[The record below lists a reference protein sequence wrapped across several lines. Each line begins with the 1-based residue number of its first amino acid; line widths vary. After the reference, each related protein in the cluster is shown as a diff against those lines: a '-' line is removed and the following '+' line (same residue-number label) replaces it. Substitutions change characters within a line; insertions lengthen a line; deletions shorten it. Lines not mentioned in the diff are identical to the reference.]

1 MRPLPLLLSLAFVL
15 LIPASASALTVSKAE
30 LSGGQLRLEGSNAAP
45 GIFIIASSSTSSAG
59 SRAGQNGAFKIEATG
74 FSSPDC
80 TVIVSD
86 RQTPIATAKLS
97 GCTPAAVTPPPTT
110 PPPPTGS
117 CVINPG
123 AAATIPVGQAAVYNF
138 TTTGCTGGPLQWSLV
153 AGAEPPGMDP
163 PIFQGQT
170 AGHIIGTP
178 TTQGTYTFTVKAVDA
193 NGASDT
199 ETFTI
204 TVTAPTTLAITTA
217 SPLPSGQ
224 RGHSYQVG
232 LAASGGLAGY
242 LWTLRSGTLPPGLRL
257 AGATGNQL
265 AGTPTTRG
273 TYSFTVRVTDSLG
286 ATADKTFSITIG

>member
-1 MRPLPLLLSLAFVL
+1 MRLSLIASLLLLAL
-15 LIPASASALTVSKAE
+15 APASASALTVSRAE

-45 GIFIIASSSTSSAG
+45 GIFIIATSSTSSAG
-59 SRAGQNGAFKIEATG
+59 ARSDLNGAFKIQATN
-74 FSSPDC
+74 FSAPDC

-97 GCTPAAVTPPPTT
+97 GCTPAAVTPPPTN

-117 CVINPG
+117 CVIDPG
-123 AAATIPVGQAAVYNF
+123 APASFPVGQAAVYNF

-153 AGAEPPGMDP
+153 AGAEPPGFDP

-170 AGHIIGTP
+170 AGHVIGTP

-204 TVTAPTTLAITTA
+204 TITPPAALAIT
-217 SPLPSGQ
+217 SPSTLPSGT
-224 RGHSYQVG
+224 VG
-232 LAASGGLAGY
+232 TNYLVQLAATGGLPGY
-242 LWTLRSGTLPPGLRL
+242 TWALGSGSLPPGLTMSR
-257 AGATGNQL
+257 NQIG
-265 AGTPTTRG
+265 GTPKTRG
-273 TYSFTVRVTDSLG
+273 TFSFRIRITDSLG
-286 ATADKTFSITIG
+286 ATTAKTFSLTIG